1 MPVPHERHRGASVR
15 LPGGELGILTARLGV
30 PFSLHQVNIRK
41 KMELSTESKLSME
54 CLEGRPHKENAE

>member
-1 MPVPHERHRGASVR
+1 MPVPHERRRVAYVR

-30 PFSLHQVNIRK
+30 PLLLHQVNIRK
-41 KMELSTESKLSME
+41 KTELSTESNLSME